1 MKNSEYIEKVRV
13 YRVVNG
19 HVIQINLVG
28 IDTEYT
34 FVSGENDELGQEIAA
49 AMAKVLKDKI

>member
-1 MKNSEYIEKVRV
+1 MKGAEYIEKVRV

-28 IDTEYT
+28 IETEYT
-34 FVSGENDELGQEIAA
+34 FVCGESDELGQEIAA
-49 AMAKVLKDKI
+49 AMTKVLKDKI

>member
-1 MKNSEYIEKVRV
+1 MADSKYIEKVRV

-34 FVSGENDELGQEIAA
+34 FVCAEGADLSYEISEAITRVTQE
-49 AMAKVLKDKI
+49 KH

>member
-1 MKNSEYIEKVRV
+1 MKDSKYIEKVRV

-28 IDTEYT
+28 IQTEHT
-34 FVSGENDELGQEIAA
+34 FVCSEGSNLSEEIANA
-49 AMAKVLKDKI
+49 IDKVTKEKL